1 MSHLDAKS
9 ELANDAKYLD
19 SILQGQDWFVGNQL
33 SGADIMLSFPLQLMK
48 ATAPE
53 LVTAALDA
61 FIARVEARPAYERA
75 EKRGGKLDFKSV
87 GI

>member
-19 SILQGQDWFVGNQL
+19 SILQDQDWFVGNHL

-53 LVTAALDA
+53 LVTPALDA
-61 FIARVEARPAYERA
+61 FIAKVEARPAYEKA
-75 EKRGGKLDFKSV
+75 EKRG
-87 GI
+87 